1 MAQER
6 AKSSLDLLEEA
17 TYLLRSAPAAAVA
30 AYYTGTLPF
39 LLAFL
44 FFWADM
50 SRDAF
55 AYERSAP
62 AAFGVA
68 VLFVWMSAWQGVF
81 AQSLRS
87 VLTGNR
93 PASFWRLAFVQATL
107 QPTKFVILPVAALIT
122 IPLGSVFA
130 FYQNLTAISYEGA
143 GTRELIGAARRQAG
157 LWPAQNWGALGLIAL
172 LAIVVCANIGVLLF
186 LIPQLLKSY
195 LGIQTELA
203 RNQLLALNTTFL
215 AITAALT
222 YAIVDPLVKA
232 VYVLRCFYGESLG
245 TGEDLKAQLKSIA
258 AQIAL
263 ALIILSSAALHA
275 QPAAK
280 DMDRAIDGVLKR
292 PEFSW
297 RLPHR
302 AQAAPVQNWMTRSL
316 DTVGKKLDEW
326 SSEFAKWLQ
335 ERFRPNGSPHPDK
348 QPLPALRLWFYV
360 LLGVAILIFLV
371 LFWRAFQ
378 RRSRSTATA
387 QPVVIALPD
396 LASDTTRADQLP
408 PDEWLRTAR
417 ECVAR
422 NELRL
427 AVRALFLA
435 NLAYLGG
442 NSLIAIDRGKSNN
455 DYARELRRRARSK
468 PEILPVFNDT
478 VAVFERSWYG
488 MYDVT
493 AEQVTRVE
501 DNLAATRTR
510 VEQ

>member
-1 MAQER
+1 MTR
-6 AKSSLDLLEEA
+6 ARGKSPLDLLEEA
-17 TYLLRSAPAAAVA
+17 TYLLRSAPSGALA
-30 AYYTGTLPF
+30 AYYMGTLPF

-55 AYERSAP
+55 AFEHSAP

-107 QPTKFVILPVAALIT
+107 QPTKFVILPLAALIT
-122 IPLGSVFA
+122 IPLGSAFA

-157 LWPAQNWGALGLIAL
+157 LWPAQNWGVIGLIAL
-172 LAIVVCANIGVLLF
+172 LAIVVCANIGVMLF
-186 LIPQLLKSY
+186 LAPQLLKSY

-203 RNQLLALNTTFL
+203 RNQLLALNSTFL

-222 YAIVDPLVKA
+222 YAIVDPLIKT
-232 VYVLRCFYGESLG
+232 VYVLRCFYGESLAS
-245 TGEDLKAQLKSIA
+245 GEDLKAQLKSIA
-258 AQIAL
+258 AQVAL
-263 ALIILSSAALHA
+263 ALIVLTIGVLHA

-280 DMDRAIDGVLKR
+280 DMNRSIDTVLKR
-292 PEFSW
+292 PEFAW

-302 AQAAPVQNWMTRSL
+302 TQAPPVQNWMTRSL
-316 DTVGKKLDEW
+316 DTAGKKVDEW
-326 SSEFAKWLQ
+326 LDKLSKWLQ
-335 ERFRPNGSPHPDK
+335 ERFRPKRSEDPKK

-360 LLGVAILIFLV
+360 LLGAAILIFLV
-371 LFWRAFQ
+371 LFARAFQ
-378 RRSRSTATA
+378 RRSRNTAA
-387 QPVVIALPD
+387 AEPVTIALPD
-396 LASDTTRADQLP
+396 LASDNTQADLLL

-442 NSLIAIDRGKSNN
+442 SSLIAIDRSKSNN

-501 DNLAATRTR
+501 DNLTATRAR